1 MNTVRMLAIFLFAG
15 LLVLSG
21 SGCSALQ
28 QAGLGGAKDETTILE
43 ETVTAENAAQLAER
57 ARQELSYDEYRLVL
71 AYAKRVHPH
80 LPEGSLPVGISLR
93 TMLESQRDFE
103 SAAARQAASGSAEAP
118 AAPSAPAAPAS
129 PVPAAS
135 PAPRSQARSEAPP
148 AVVPAPSAPAASQAA
163 AQPPAPAPDPVVPP
177 SAAQPAAPAAPPVPA
192 TKVVKSGTNLEVRLT
207 QSVSSKRNQDGD
219 AFRAE
224 LAEDLVVDGSV
235 IAREGTVVVGRLS
248 NVKASGKVEG
258 RATMA
263 LSLTAIELGDE
274 AYDIRSNRLDFEARG
289 TGKDDA
295 KKIGIATGIG
305 AAIGAIAGGGKG
317 AAIGGAIGA
326 GAGTGAVLATSGD
339 EVEFGVEQLFSFR
352 LARDVELPI
361 VR

>member
-1 MNTVRMLAIFLFAG
+1 L
-15 LLVLSG
+15 
-21 SGCSALQ
+21 
-28 QAGLGGAKDETTILE
+28 
-43 ETVTAENAAQLAER
+43 
-57 ARQELSYDEYRLVL
+57 
-71 AYAKRVHPH
+71 
-80 LPEGSLPVGISLR
+80 
-93 TMLESQRDFE
+93 
-103 SAAARQAASGSAEAP
+103 
-118 AAPSAPAAPAS
+118 
-129 PVPAAS
+129 
-135 PAPRSQARSEAPP
+135 
-148 AVVPAPSAPAASQAA
+148 
-163 AQPPAPAPDPVVPP
+163 
-177 SAAQPAAPAAPPVPA
+177 
-192 TKVVKSGTNLEVRLT
+192 VKSGTNLEVRLT

-219 AFRAE
+219 SFRAQ
-224 LAEDLVVDGSV
+224 LAEDLVVDGKV
-235 IAREGTVVVGRLS
+235 IAREGTAVVGRLS

-274 AYDIRSNRLDFEARG
+274 AYEIRSNRLDFEARG

-352 LARDVELPI
+352 LSRDVELPI